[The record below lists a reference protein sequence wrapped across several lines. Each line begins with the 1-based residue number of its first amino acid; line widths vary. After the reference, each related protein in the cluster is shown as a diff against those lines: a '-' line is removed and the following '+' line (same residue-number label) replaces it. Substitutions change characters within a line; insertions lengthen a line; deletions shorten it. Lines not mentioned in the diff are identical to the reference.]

1 MNTTIPLSHAKI
13 LLTNNPNVSK
23 EKIVL
28 FIPGISGDAFSE
40 RFQPV
45 VDIALNAHLPIA
57 RVSAWE
63 SHESVQTHSYA
74 YYQEA
79 IKEVIQHLETLGY
92 SEFVVIGKSFGGGLA
107 LSLHHPL
114 ITRKIL
120 WAPAIGFLE
129 AETITSLQ
137 DTLLSKIDNLK
148 NLAVSKEYLLQD
160 TAKIFIIHGTADQVM
175 SIDTSRQ
182 IVAEVPEITL
192 AEIPNADHSFRTP
205 SSEALL
211 IAQTAEYLSLP

>member
-1 MNTTIPLSHAKI
+1 M
-13 LLTNNPNVSK
+13 
-23 EKIVL
+23 
-28 FIPGISGDAFSE
+28 
-40 RFQPV
+40 
-45 VDIALNAHLPIA
+45 
-57 RVSAWE
+57 
-63 SHESVQTHSYA
+63 
-74 YYQEA
+74 
-79 IKEVIQHLETLGY
+79 IQHLETLGY
-92 SEFVVIGKSFGGGLA
+92 SEFVVIGKSFGEGLA

-129 AETITSLQ
+129 IETITSLRDMQ
-137 DTLLSKIDNLK
+137 LSKIDNLK

-182 IVAEVPEITL
+182 MVAEVPEITL

-205 SSEALL
+205 SSETLL
-211 IAQTAEYLSLP
+211 MDQTTEFLSLS